1 MTTKIKTKRKPKKA
15 NPLNKQLI
23 AKREAAFKK
32 ALAAEKKI
40 AAEIAKREAVFK
52 KASAPQKRVLIAKD
66 VIAQIKARR
75 IKPVSG
81 NFVRITSVAPAI
93 TYTYRQSQTD
103 FPAECSVSHKDAII
117 YSAEEADARET
128 LLKQDIKQCSCCA
141 LGGLFLSCTLFNN
154 NTSVSELANAHDVIA
169 DVLDK
174 NYDDPD
180 APAPIISNGLDTF
193 FSVAQLRLIEQT
205 FEGDKGA
212 VIGGDYDEQ
221 DKPYPAFTPAARAF
235 YERYPLVKNRLVAI
249 MRNII
254 KNNGTFKP

>member
-1 MTTKIKTKRKPKKA
+1 MTTKTKTKLKPKKKV
-15 NPLNKQLI
+15 NPLNKQ
-23 AKREAAFKK
+23 
-32 ALAAEKKI
+32 LAAEKKI
-40 AAEIAKREAVFK
+40 AAEIAKREAAFK

-66 VIAQIKARR
+66 VIAQIKAGR

-81 NFVRITSVAPAI
+81 DFVHITSVAPAI
-93 TYTYRQSQTD
+93 THAYSQSQTN
-103 FPAECSVSHKDAII
+103 FPAECSINHEAAII
-117 YSAEEADARET
+117 YSADKADARET

-154 NTSVSELANAHDVIA
+154 NTTVSQLASAFEVIA
-169 DVLDK
+169 DVLD
-174 NYDDPD
+174 DHDGPE
-180 APAPIISNGLDTF
+180 PIISNGLDKF

-212 VIGGDYDEQ
+212 VIGGDSDAK
-221 DKPYPAFTPAARAF
+221 DKPYPAFTPAASAF

-254 KNNGTFKP
+254 KHNGTFKP